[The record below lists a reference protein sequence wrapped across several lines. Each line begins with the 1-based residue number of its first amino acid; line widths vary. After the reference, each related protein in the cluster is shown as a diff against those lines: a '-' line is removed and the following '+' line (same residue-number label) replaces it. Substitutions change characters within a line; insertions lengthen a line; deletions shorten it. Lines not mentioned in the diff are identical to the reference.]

1 MSRRIREEEEE
12 EEEEEKKGSGEEELQ
27 QRLALAVGDTLQ
39 VGKDVLDLQQA
50 FPEAGHGQDRELVAR
65 VDGQHGQ
72 EPPAAG
78 GPVWGRLEEEEQEQ
92 EKNEETVLRV
102 GTQELHKSPFAMF
115 CLFMQ

>member
-1 MSRRIREEEEE
+1 M
-12 EEEEEKKGSGEEELQ
+12 
-27 QRLALAVGDTLQ
+27 
-39 VGKDVLDLQQA
+39 
-50 FPEAGHGQDRELVAR
+50 AR

-78 GPVWGRLEEEEQEQ
+78 GAVGGRLEEEEEEEEEQEQ

-115 CLFMQ
+115 YCLFMQ